1 MDLLVIVAAIALG
14 AFVKGATG
22 TGLPLIA
29 IPVMATFLG
38 VERAVVLMAIPAV
51 VSNTWL
57 LWVHRRSLA
66 DARDLPT
73 LLVTGIA
80 GAVAGTWLLKA
91 LDPRILSLVLSAVVV
106 AYVVI
111 FHTRPGLRL
120 RPGLTRYLSA
130 PVGGTAGAL
139 QGATGISGPLLATYL
154 HAYRLDRAVYIV
166 SITTLYLVFAVAQ
179 VFSLA
184 GLGLYSA
191 GRLRDS
197 LLALLPMVV
206 LPLGS
211 LVARRLS
218 REAFDYTVLAVLL
231 LAAATM
237 TYDALFA
244 G

>member
-1 MDLLVIVAAIALG
+1 MDLVVIVAAIALG

-22 TGLPLIA
+22 SGLPMIA
-29 IPVMATFLG
+29 IPVMAAFLG
-38 VERAVVLMAIPAV
+38 VERAVVLMAIPGV

-57 LWVHRRSLA
+57 LCVHRQRLP
-66 DARDLPT
+66 DTRDLPT
-73 LLVTGIA
+73 LLLTGIV
-80 GAVAGTWLLKA
+80 GAVTGTWLLKT
-91 LDPRILSLVLSAVVV
+91 LDPRVLSLVLSAVVV
-106 AYVVI
+106 GYVLTFV
-111 FHTRPGLRL
+111 TRPGFRL
-120 RPGLTRYLSA
+120 RPELTRYLSA
-130 PVGGTAGAL
+130 PVGGAAGAL

-154 HAYRLDRAVYIV
+154 HAYRLERAVYVV
-166 SITTLYLVFAVAQ
+166 SITTLYLVFSVAQ

-184 GLGLYSA
+184 GLGLYSPA
-191 GRLRDS
+191 RLRDS
-197 LLALLPMVV
+197 LLALLPMLV
-206 LPLGS
+206 LPLGN

>member
-1 MDLLVIVAAIALG
+1 MDLLVIVSAIALG

-22 TGLPLIA
+22 SGLPMIA

-38 VERAVVLMAIPAV
+38 VERAVVLMAIPGV

-57 LWVHRRSLA
+57 LWVHRRRLP
-66 DARDLPT
+66 DTRDLPT
-73 LLVTGIA
+73 LIGAGVL

-91 LDPRILSLVLSAVVV
+91 LDPRLLSLVLSGVIVGYVVV
-106 AYVVI
+106 FVS
-111 FHTRPGLRL
+111 RPGFRL

-130 PVGGTAGAL
+130 PVGGVAGAL
-139 QGATGISGPLLATYL
+139 QGATGISGPLLSTYL
-154 HAYRLDRAVYIV
+154 HAYRLERAVYVV

-179 VFSLA
+179 VFSMT

-197 LLALLPMVV
+197 LLALLPMAV
-206 LPLGS
+206 LPLGNR
-211 LVARRLS
+211 VARRLS
-218 REAFDYTVLAVLL
+218 RKAFDYTVLTVLL

-237 TYDALFA
+237 TYDALFTP
-244 G
+244 